1 MYPSGWKVRTRNA
14 VVRQNRSESSNLS
27 ISAKQTKT
35 TVNTVVFFVY
45 TIFTRLCSISSPHVL
60 PLVGRGAS
68 RCSMSL
74 ICWNVQD
81 VLLSPECLC
90 PHWRAGSVAVTEV
103 MNTDTFDT
111 CQVCKLLVGLFK
123 RCITDGTLAAA
134 DVHIITELW
143 HCFLTAFV
151 MF

>member
-1 MYPSGWKVRTRNA
+1 MVYLISPSPPNEQKPPYLRWF
-14 VVRQNRSESSNLS
+14 S
-27 ISAKQTKT
+27 
-35 TVNTVVFFVY
+35 FVY

-74 ICWNVQD
+74 ICWSDLNAV
-81 VLLSPECLC
+81 LSPECLC
-90 PHWRAGSVAVTEV
+90 PHWRAVTEV

-111 CQVCKLLVGLFK
+111 CQVCKLLICLFK
-123 RCITDGTLAAA
+123 GRVTDRTLTAA
-134 DVHIITELW
+134 DVHIIAELW